1 MMKSVFGIPDAKMSS
16 FSKKYPGTV
25 SVTLKRGQQIL
36 ATDWYGLEANL
47 LTVRKIGANSNGSHG
62 RMNLNCRCTQSS
74 LESHGAQ
81 AHL

>member
-36 ATDWYGLEANL
+36 ATDWYACYRYIMNANEP
-47 LTVRKIGANSNGSHG
+47 
-62 RMNLNCRCTQSS
+62 C
-74 LESHGAQ
+74 E
-81 AHL
+81 